1 MWYVMQVRT
10 GSEESIKLQC
20 ERLIPT
26 AILERCFLPYYE
38 ERRSIQGQWK
48 TMRRILFPGY
58 VFVVTE
64 NLENMYPFLKQ
75 VQGLTK
81 ILGTGKE
88 IVPLSG
94 REVAFMKR
102 IGGEEQLVEMSEG
115 IIEGGQVKIS
125 TGPLMGMEGC
135 IRKIDRHKRKAWIEV
150 EMFGR
155 MQTVQVGLEIVEKG

>member
-10 GSEESIKLQC
+10 GTEENIKLQC
-20 ERLIPT
+20 ERVIPDN
-26 AILERCFLPYYE
+26 ILDRCFLPYYE
-38 ERRSIQGQWK
+38 ERKHIRGEWK
-48 TMRRILFPGY
+48 SFRKILFPSY

-64 NLENMYPFLKQ
+64 ELESLYPCLKQ

-81 ILGTGKE
+81 MLGAGKD
-88 IVPLSG
+88 IIPLND
-94 REVAFMKR
+94 REVSFLKR
-102 IGGEEQLVEMSEG
+102 MGGEAQLVEMSEG

-125 TGPLMGMEGC
+125 SGPLMGMEGC

-155 MQTVQVGLEIVEKG
+155 MQTVQVGLEIVRKD